1 MTVLAIKNA
10 RLFDSERFHDNCCV
24 IVENG
29 KISSIIADNSKSD
42 QVLTVDLPEGVDIF
56 DAQGHVLAPGF
67 IDVQVNGGGGT
78 LLNHAPNVDGI
89 RQIMA
94 GHRKFGTTAM
104 LPTLITDTREK
115 MLAAI
120 EAVKN
125 AIEEGVPGIVGI
137 HLEGPYLNTE
147 RKGVHDANIIRP
159 MEDDAIEILS
169 SLPNGRILVTLAPE
183 KAAKGTIEK
192 LTAKGVLVC
201 AGHTAGTY
209 NDMQK
214 AIGEGLRGFTHLFN
228 AMSPLA
234 HREPG
239 VAGAAMADDTTWCG
253 LIADGY
259 HVHPAAMQIAVRAK
273 KTGKIML
280 VTDAMPTVGTD
291 TKSFILGGEEITAIG
306 GRCALADGTLA
317 GSDLDMISAVK
328 NSVEMIGV
336 DLGEALRMA
345 SLYPATFLKLEDR
358 KGKILP
364 GFDADMVLFDPTT
377 FEVKKTWI
385 SGQ

>member
-10 RLFDSERFHDNCCV
+10 RLFDGEQFHDDVCV

-29 KISSIIADNSKSD
+29 KISAISPASKPD
-42 QVLTVDLPEGVDIF
+42 GADIF
-56 DAQGHVLAPGF
+56 DARGNVLAPGF
-67 IDVQVNGGGGT
+67 IDVQVNGGGGV
-78 LLNHAPNVDGI
+78 LLNHSPSVDGI

-94 GHRKFGTTAM
+94 AHRQFGTTAM

-120 EAVKN
+120 DAVKN
-125 AIEEGVPGIVGI
+125 AIDEGVPGIVGI

-183 KAAKGTIEK
+183 KAARGIIEK

-201 AGHTAGTY
+201 AGHTAGSY
-209 NDMQK
+209 DDMQK

-239 VAGAAMADDTTWCG
+239 VAGAAMADENTWCG

-259 HVHPAAMQIAVRAK
+259 HVHPAAMQVAVRAK

-280 VTDAMPTVGTD
+280 VTDAMPTVGAK
-291 TKSFILGGEEITAIG
+291 TKNFILGGEEITAIG

-317 GSDLDMISAVK
+317 GSDLDMMSAVK

-345 SLYPATFLKLEDR
+345 SLYPATFLKLDDC

-364 GFDADMVLFDPTT
+364 GFDADMVLFDP
-377 FEVKKTWI
+377 ESYDVKNTWV
-385 SGQ
+385 SGK

>member
-1 MTVLAIKNA
+1 MKILAIKNA
-10 RLFDSERFHDNCCV
+10 RLFDGEQFHENSTV
-24 IVENG
+24 IVENS
-29 KISSIIADNSKSD
+29 KISAVSPASIPDGA
-42 QVLTVDLPEGVDIF
+42 DIF
-56 DAQGHVLAPGF
+56 DARGNVLAPGF
-67 IDVQVNGGGGT
+67 IDVQVNGGGGV
-78 LLNHAPNVDGI
+78 LLNHSPSVDGI

-120 EAVKN
+120 DAVKN
-125 AIEEGVPGIVGI
+125 AINEGVPGIVGI

-147 RKGVHDANIIRP
+147 RKGVHDPNIIRP
-159 MEDDAIEILS
+159 MEDDAIEVLS

-209 NDMQK
+209 DDMQK

-239 VAGAAMADDTTWCG
+239 VAGAAMADETTWCG

-259 HVHPAAMQIAVRAK
+259 HVHPAAMQVAVRAK

-280 VTDAMPTVGTD
+280 VTDAMPTVGAK
-291 TKSFILGGEEITAIG
+291 TKSFVLGGEEITASG

-317 GSDLDMISAVK
+317 GSDLDMMSAVK

-345 SLYPATFLKLEDR
+345 SQYPATFLKLDDC

-364 GFDADMVLFDPTT
+364 GFDADMVLFDPET
-377 FEVKKTWI
+377 FEVKNTWI
-385 SGQ
+385 SGK

>member
-1 MTVLAIKNA
+1 MMTVLAIKNA
-10 RLFDSERFHDNCCV
+10 RLFDGEQFHDDACV

-29 KISSIIADNSKSD
+29 KISAVSPASIPDGA
-42 QVLTVDLPEGVDIF
+42 DIF
-56 DAQGHVLAPGF
+56 DARGNVLAPGF
-67 IDVQVNGGGGT
+67 IDVQVNGGGGI
-78 LLNHAPNVDGI
+78 LLNHTPSVDGI
-89 RQIMA
+89 RQITA
-94 GHRKFGTTAM
+94 GHRQFGTTAM

-125 AIEEGVPGIVGI
+125 AIDEGVPGIVGI

-159 MEDDAIEILS
+159 MEEDAIEVLS
-169 SLPNGRILVTLAPE
+169 SLPNGRILVTMAPE
-183 KAAKGTIEK
+183 KAKPGTIEK
-192 LTAKGVLVC
+192 LCANGVLVC

-209 NDMQK
+209 DDIQK

-239 VAGAAMADDTTWCG
+239 VAGAAIADKDTWCG

-259 HVHPAAMQIAVRAK
+259 HVHPAAMQVAVRAK
-273 KTGKIML
+273 QTGKIML
-280 VTDAMPTVGTD
+280 VTDAMPTVGSK
-291 TKSFILGGEEITAIG
+291 TKRFVLGGEEIIAID

-345 SLYPATFLKLEDR
+345 SLYPAAFLKLDDC
-358 KGKILP
+358 KGKIMP
-364 GFDADMVLFDPTT
+364 GFDADMVLFDPQTYQ
-377 FEVKKTWI
+377 VKHTWI
-385 SGQ
+385 SGI

>member
-10 RLFDSERFHDNCCV
+10 RLFDGEQFHDDACV

-29 KISSIIADNSKSD
+29 KISAVSPASIPDGA
-42 QVLTVDLPEGVDIF
+42 DIF
-56 DAQGHVLAPGF
+56 DARGNVLAPGF
-67 IDVQVNGGGGT
+67 IDVQVNGGGGI
-78 LLNHAPNVDGI
+78 LLNHTPSVDGI
-89 RQIMA
+89 RQITA
-94 GHRKFGTTAM
+94 GHRQFGTTAM

-125 AIEEGVPGIVGI
+125 AIDEGVPGIVGI

-159 MEDDAIEILS
+159 MEEDAIEVLS
-169 SLPNGRILVTLAPE
+169 SLPNGRILVTMAPE
-183 KAAKGTIEK
+183 KAKPGTIEK
-192 LTAKGVLVC
+192 LCANGVLVC

-209 NDMQK
+209 DDIQK

-239 VAGAAMADDTTWCG
+239 VAGAAIADKDTWCG

-259 HVHPAAMQIAVRAK
+259 HVHPAAMQVAVRAK
-273 KTGKIML
+273 QTGKIML
-280 VTDAMPTVGTD
+280 VTDAMPTVGSK
-291 TKSFILGGEEITAIG
+291 TKRFVLGGEEIIAID

-345 SLYPATFLKLEDR
+345 SLYPAAFLKLDDC
-358 KGKILP
+358 KGKIMP
-364 GFDADMVLFDPTT
+364 GFDADMVLFDPQTYQ
-377 FEVKKTWI
+377 VKHTWI
-385 SGQ
+385 SGI